1 MTTKRQ
7 TPPAKRPA
15 APVRPSAD
23 NGAWIPL
30 AVGCSFPLA
39 ALVLDILGQ
48 GLSFSLESIITVL
61 QNQPLHWLLLLV
73 PVAMFTLVSKKK
85 PTVTRT
91 PVAPQPGMQGAIA
104 PPAVSAPAQSQKAI
118 TTLQDELTSVKNQ
131 LAQSHA
137 RETSIITLL
146 DNAKDAILTLSVD
159 GTITSVNRGA
169 EEMFGWTRQEM
180 VGQPL
185 NNLIALPS
193 VPRVE
198 DHFAQLLKIP
208 TAPSI
213 INLEFVHSDGTG
225 LWAEGCSSVIR
236 DETKQATSLLVIY
249 RSLRHRQQPP
259 VGHDAETP
267 PAMVHQREESRLQL
281 DQASDTSP
289 ASAYER
295 PQSGTLTMSG
305 FLAIHTQAVDPVAE
319 NESPSALTPSL
330 RAIDQVEQEQSSAPL
345 QFSLV
350 DMQADSFLQPTP
362 SLSTPLSLNQ
372 QPPLDSHDSAPAP
385 LQFSLVDTQADSFL
399 QPTPSL
405 STPLSL
411 DQQPPLDSHDSAPAP
426 LQFSLVDT
434 QANGTA
440 QSSPAATAQLS
451 VTETPPLAA
460 TPPSSP
466 PFNFSEALSNIG
478 GDETLLA
485 ELAGIFLEEYPQIIE
500 NVRIAVGNKD
510 AESLVY
516 YAHALKGSVGNF
528 VAVDTQNAAR
538 RLEQMG
544 REGDIADAPQVLS
557 ELETALS
564 RLTPALSDLAV
575 QGTA

>member
-1 MTTKRQ
+1 MPTKRQ
-7 TPPAKRPA
+7 TPPAKRPP

-23 NGAWIPL
+23 NGAWMPL
-30 AVGCSFPLA
+30 ALGCSFPLA

-73 PVAMFTLVSKKK
+73 PVAMLTLVPKKK

-91 PVAPQPGMQGAIA
+91 PVAQPPGMQGTIA
-104 PPAVSAPAQSQKAI
+104 APAVSAPAQSQKAI

-131 LAQSHA
+131 LSQSRA
-137 RETSIITLL
+137 RETSITTLL
-146 DNAKDAILTLSVD
+146 DNAKDAILTLNVE
-159 GTITSVNRGA
+159 GEITSVNRGA

-180 VGQPL
+180 VGHPL
-185 NNLIALPS
+185 NNLLALPS

-198 DHFAQLLKIP
+198 EHFAQLLKTP

-225 LWAEGCSSVIR
+225 LWAEGCSSVVR
-236 DETKQATSLLVIY
+236 DEANQETSLLVIY

-259 VGHDAETP
+259 AGHDAETP
-267 PAMVHQREESRLQL
+267 PAMVQPREESQLQL
-281 DQASDTSP
+281 DQAADTSP
-289 ASAYER
+289 APAYER
-295 PQSGTLTMSG
+295 PQSGALTMSG
-305 FLAIHTQAVDPVAE
+305 FLTTHAQAVDPVAE
-319 NESPSALTPSL
+319 SEAPSALTPSL
-330 RAIDQVEQEQSSAPL
+330 KEIDQMEQAQASALL
-345 QFSLV
+345 QFTLV
-350 DMQADSFLQPTP
+350 DTHADSFLQTTP
-362 SLSTPLSLNQ
+362 SVSTQ
-372 QPPLDSHDSAPAP
+372 
-385 LQFSLVDTQADSFL
+385 
-399 QPTPSL
+399 
-405 STPLSL
+405 LSL
-411 DQQPPLDSHDSAPAP
+411 DQQPPHDSHDTAPAP
-426 LQFSLVDT
+426 LQFTLVDT
-434 QANGTA
+434 QANGEA
-440 QSSPAATAQLS
+440 QSSPSATAQLS
-451 VTETPPLAA
+451 VTGTPPPG
-460 TPPSSP
+460 TRPPSSP

-478 GDETLLA
+478 GDEALLA

-510 AESLVY
+510 VESLVY

-544 REGDIADAPQVLS
+544 REGDIADAPQVLI
-557 ELETALS
+557 ELEAALS

-575 QGTA
+575 QGAA

>member
-1 MTTKRQ
+1 VATQRQ
-7 TPPAKRPA
+7 TPPAKRPP

-30 AVGCSFPLA
+30 ALGCSFPLA

-48 GLSFSLESIITVL
+48 GLSFSLESIMTVL

-73 PVAMFTLVSKKK
+73 PVAMLTLAPKKK

-91 PVAPQPGMQGAIA
+91 PVAPQPGVQGAIA
-104 PPAVSAPAQSQKAI
+104 APAVSAPAHSQKAI

-131 LAQSHA
+131 LAQSRA
-137 RETSIITLL
+137 RETSITTLL
-146 DNAKDAILTLSVD
+146 DNAKDAILTLNVE

-180 VGQPL
+180 VGHPL
-185 NNLIALPS
+185 NNLLALPS

-198 DHFAQLLKIP
+198 EHFAQLLKTP

-225 LWAEGCSSVIR
+225 LWAEGCSSVVR
-236 DETKQATSLLVIY
+236 DEANQATSLFVIY

-259 VGHDAETP
+259 AGHDTETP
-267 PAMVHQREESRLQL
+267 PAMLHQREESHLQFA
-281 DQASDTSP
+281 QASDTSP
-289 ASAYER
+289 ASAYES
-295 PQSGTLTMSG
+295 PQSGALTMSG
-305 FLAIHTQAVDPVAE
+305 FLATHTQAVDPIAE
-319 NESPSALTPSL
+319 SEATSTLMPSL
-330 RAIDQVEQEQSSAPL
+330 QEIDQMEQEPSSAPL
-345 QFSLV
+345 QF
-350 DMQADSFLQPTP
+350 A
-362 SLSTPLSLNQ
+362 
-372 QPPLDSHDSAPAP
+372 
-385 LQFSLVDTQADSFL
+385 LVDTQADSFL
-399 QPTPSL
+399 QPTPAV

-411 DQQPPLDSHDSAPAP
+411 DQQPPRDSHDSAPAP
-426 LQFSLVDT
+426 LQFALVDT
-434 QANGTA
+434 HVNGEA
-440 QSSPAATAQLS
+440 QSSPSATANLS
-451 VTETPPLAA
+451 VTK
-460 TPPSSP
+460 TPPSGTPAPTSP

-478 GDETLLA
+478 GDEALLA

-510 AESLVY
+510 VESLVY